1 MQEIRFSYDIRFWQ
15 GRFTFI
21 FVAGMELS
29 PNNAWYATTWSFVSP
44 VWKFTFNFLAN
55 PSIPAISELD
65 NVSMFFDVDWLSLME
80 DKISQVTDVV
90 VDMALYVDHE

>member
-29 PNNAWYATTWSFVSP
+29 PNNA
-44 VWKFTFNFLAN
+44 
-55 PSIPAISELD
+55 
-65 NVSMFFDVDWLSLME
+65 
-80 DKISQVTDVV
+80 
-90 VDMALYVDHE
+90 